1 MSVYKIVDK
10 TTGDLIYIGQ
20 TRELSRRIE
29 WHHIDCNNMQD
40 SNLYKHIRQNGG
52 WENMEFVELASES
65 DTKKRLLLENGF
77 QLDLHPL
84 FYWICNRTNAP
95 MKIIGFNPS
104 RISTGRKNQKAKNMP
119 GKTLEMP
126 EVG

>member
-10 TTGDLIYIGQ
+10 TSGELIYIGQ
-20 TRELSRRIE
+20 TKELSQRIE
-29 WHHIDCNNMQD
+29 WHHINCKNMQE

-52 WENMEFVELASES
+52 WENMEFIELASEL
-65 DTKKRLLLENGF
+65 DIRKRLLLENTF
-77 QLDLHPL
+77 QLELHPL
-84 FYWICNRTNAP
+84 FYWICNRIHAP

-104 RISTGRKNQKAKNMP
+104 RIRTDRRNQKAKNMP

-126 EVG
+126 ELG

>member
-10 TTGDLIYIGQ
+10 TSGELIYIGQ

-29 WHHIDCNNMQD
+29 WHNSDYYTKKN
-40 SNLYKHIRQNGG
+40 SNLYTYIRQNGG

-65 DTKKRLLLENGF
+65 DIKKRLLLENGF

-84 FYWICNRTNAP
+84 FYWICNRTIAP
-95 MKIIGFNPS
+95 MKIIGVNPS

-119 GKTLEMP
+119 GKTLDMP

>member
-1 MSVYKIVDK
+1 MSVYKILDK
-10 TTGDLIYIGQ
+10 TSGEMIYIGQ

-29 WHHIDCNNMQD
+29 WHHTNCNNMQD

-65 DTKKRLLLENGF
+65 DIKKRLLLENGF
-77 QLDLHPL
+77 QLELHPL
-84 FYWICNRTNAP
+84 FYWICNRTDVP
-95 MKIIGFNPS
+95 IKKIGFNPS
-104 RISTGRKNQKAKNMP
+104 RIRTGRKNQKAKNMP
-119 GKTLEMP
+119 GKTLDMP

>member
-10 TTGDLIYIGQ
+10 TSGELIYIGQ

-29 WHHIDCNNMQD
+29 WHNSDYYTKKN
-40 SNLYKHIRQNGG
+40 SNLYTYIRQNGG

-65 DTKKRLLLENGF
+65 DMKKRLLLENRF

-95 MKIIGFNPS
+95 MKIISFNPS
-104 RISTGRKNQKAKNMP
+104 RIRTGRKNQKAKNVP